1 MHSRSPGGYHLVGKE
16 TKQGKKRIAGPFLTV
31 IEMIA
36 GGG

>member
-16 TKQGKKRIAGPFLTV
+16 TKQEKKCIAGPFSTV
-31 IEMIA
+31 TEMRA